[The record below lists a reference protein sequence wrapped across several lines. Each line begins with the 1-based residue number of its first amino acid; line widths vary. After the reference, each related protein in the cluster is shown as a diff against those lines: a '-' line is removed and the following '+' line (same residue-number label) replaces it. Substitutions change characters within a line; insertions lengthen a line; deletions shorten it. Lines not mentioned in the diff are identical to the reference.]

1 VQKEPGH
8 FDRAPVT
15 GAEREKQKRLPSV
28 PAEYERYVNK
38 LLFCCHRL
46 RPLRISW
53 CKTQYSGCRKE
64 RNAKSEEET
73 KMKELSMNEMNQVIG
88 GYDTYV
94 VVKGDT
100 LYKISRR
107 YGVTVNDLV
116 RWNGIKNRNLI
127 HPGQVLKIY

>member
-1 VQKEPGH
+1 
-8 FDRAPVT
+8 
-15 GAEREKQKRLPSV
+15 
-28 PAEYERYVNK
+28 
-38 LLFCCHRL
+38 
-46 RPLRISW
+46 
-53 CKTQYSGCRKE
+53 
-64 RNAKSEEET
+64 
-73 KMKELSMNEMNQVIG
+73 MKELSMNEMNQVIG